1 MREHTTL
8 KITAIIKTLF
18 MLVGM
23 VVMDVHL
30 GGAQAVNSNIRI
42 IRQQALEIKLDLST
56 QVLGLDILDDREDK
70 DWSKIEGP
78 LPFQK
83 VEADL
88 FPTIKSIRRD
98 GTEFVSAS
106 ILVAKAKQFDDGLF
120 AVLEYLCQKG
130 TESFV
135 SKRELLQRVAESLK
149 GLAKEKEINEKSLNY
164 CRGFIVAAAD
174 LGGQQLAETKEVQIQ
189 AEQIKS
195 DFLSNQLQSEPIG
208 FYTWTKDLSKIFQQ
222 DRLLQKNIE
231 ADEKIR
237 LLAKGLSKD
246 NKTLTAY
253 KTYLSFVETLTNP
266 FPPEYCDLSKF
277 QDIQKKKKYSFFPPS
292 QAHETELIKRLYG
305 NRPILDD
312 FSLIDAFIQKI
323 QEGKINLAPK
333 EDSGWY
339 DYQVY
344 ALEPFVNHGSMP
356 EAKKLYFGNRYK
368 QELIDLFKAS
378 ISLTR
383 ETHIKQLEVP
393 EIEMSEPLPSI
404 KIYPELSIE
413 PIATYYLRRAKSYGF
428 IRKLLESTFGNSAL
442 KNAHRLTASGEV
454 SKSLFKE
461 LLNMES
467 LFYGAYQ
474 IVSQEIGMDIQP
486 QERGEQAKEADE
498 KYAREWIRTF
508 TDDTDVRTDNR
519 MMVPVFYDR
528 LRKKT
533 KVWVVL
539 GYSVKPLSIWF
550 SQKPKVTVTDVEG
563 KRAKA
568 DIEFESTRKSL
579 IYPVSAEIYVN
590 KILNRSEFRSLCDRY
605 KNQSAILNALRNL

>member
-1 MREHTTL
+1 M

-18 MLVGM
+18 ILVGM

-56 QVLGLDILDDREDK
+56 QVLGLDIIDDREDK
-70 DWSKIEGP
+70 DWGELEGP

-83 VEADL
+83 IEADL

-98 GTEFVSAS
+98 GTDFVSAS
-106 ILVAKAKQFDDGLF
+106 ILVAKAKQFDDGLL
-120 AVLEYLCQKG
+120 AVVEYLCQEG
-130 TESFV
+130 TKSFV

-149 GLAKEKEINEKSLNY
+149 VLAKEKEIDKKSLNY
-164 CRGFIVAAAD
+164 CRGFIIAAANI
-174 LGGQQLAETKEVQIQ
+174 GGQQLAETKEVQIQ

-195 DFLSNQLQSEPIG
+195 DFLSNQPQSEPIG

-222 DRLLQKNIE
+222 DRLLQKNID
-231 ADEKIR
+231 ADEKIK
-237 LLAKGLSKD
+237 LLSRGLSK
-246 NKTLTAY
+246 NKNVLTAY
-253 KTYLSFVETLTNP
+253 KTYLSFVEKLTNP

-305 NRPILDD
+305 NRPIPDG

-323 QEGKINLAPK
+323 QEGKIDLAPK

-356 EAKKLYFGNRYK
+356 EAKKLYFGDKYK

-383 ETHIKQLEVP
+383 ETHIKQSEVP
-393 EIEMSEPLPSI
+393 MVGESEPLPSI

-428 IRKLLESTFGNSAL
+428 VRKLLELTFGNSAL

-454 SKSLFKE
+454 SKSLSQE

-474 IVSQEIGMDIQP
+474 VVSQEIGMDIQV
-486 QERGEQAKEADE
+486 QERGEQEKEADK
-498 KYAREWIRTF
+498 KYVREWIRTL
-508 TDDTDVRTDNR
+508 TDDTDVGTDNR
-519 MMVPVFYDR
+519 MMVPVFYDK

-533 KVWVVL
+533 KVWVIL

-550 SQKPKVTVTDVEG
+550 SQKPKVTVTDAEG
-563 KRAKA
+563 KKVEV
-568 DIEFESTRKSL
+568 DLEFQRTRKSL

-590 KILNRSEFRSLCDRY
+590 KILNRSDFRSLCDRY
-605 KNQSAILNALRNL
+605 KTHSAILNALRNL

>member
-1 MREHTTL
+1 M

-18 MLVGM
+18 ILVGM

-30 GGAQAVNSNIRI
+30 GGAQAVNSNIKTI
-42 IRQQALEIKLDLST
+42 HEQGLEIKLDLST
-56 QVLGLDILDDREDK
+56 QVLGLDIIDDRELK
-70 DWSKIEGP
+70 DSGELEGS

-120 AVLEYLCQKG
+120 AAVEYLCQKG

-135 SKRELLQRVAESLK
+135 SKRKLLQRVAESLK
-149 GLAKEKEINEKSLNY
+149 GLSKEKEINEKSLNY
-164 CRGFIVAAAD
+164 CRGFIVAAAN
-174 LGGQQLAETKEVQIQ
+174 LGGQELAEMKEVQIQ
-189 AEQIKS
+189 AEQIKY

-231 ADEKIR
+231 ANEKIR

-246 NKTLTAY
+246 NNTLTAY
-253 KTYLSFVETLTNP
+253 KAYLSFVEKLTNP

-305 NRPILDD
+305 NRQIPDG
-312 FSLIDAFIQKI
+312 FNLIDAFIQKI

-393 EIEMSEPLPSI
+393 KEEESDPLPSI

-428 IRKLLESTFGNSAL
+428 VRKLLESTFGNSAL

-454 SKSLFKE
+454 SKSLSQEIFD
-461 LLNMES
+461 MES

-474 IVSQEIGMDIQP
+474 IVSQEIGMTMQL
-486 QERGEQAKEADE
+486 QERGKQEKEADE
-498 KYAREWIRTF
+498 KYAREWIRKF
-508 TDDTDVRTDNR
+508 IDDEDVGTDNR
-519 MMVPVFYDR
+519 MMVPVFYDE
-528 LRKKT
+528 LREKT

-539 GYSVKPLSIWF
+539 GYAVKPLSIWY
-550 SQKPKVTVTDVEG
+550 SRKPKVTVTDAEG
-563 KRAKA
+563 KKAEA
-568 DIEFESTRKSL
+568 DIEFESTQKSL

-590 KILNRSEFRSLCDRY
+590 KILNRSEFRSLCNRY
-605 KNQSAILNALRNL
+605 KTRSDILNALRNL

>member
-1 MREHTTL
+1 L

-18 MLVGM
+18 ILVGI

-30 GGAQAVNSNIRI
+30 GGAQAVNSNIKTI
-42 IRQQALEIKLDLST
+42 HEQGLEIKLDLST
-56 QVLGLDILDDREDK
+56 QVLGLDIIDDRELK
-70 DWSKIEGP
+70 DSGELEGS

-98 GTEFVSAS
+98 DAEFVSAS

-120 AVLEYLCQKG
+120 AVVEYLCQKG

-135 SKRELLQRVAESLK
+135 SKCELLQRVSESLK
-149 GLAKEKEINEKSLNY
+149 ELSKEQEIHKKSLNY
-164 CRGFIVAAAD
+164 CRGFIVAAAN
-174 LGGQQLAETKEVQIQ
+174 LGGQQIAETKEVQIQ

-231 ADEKIR
+231 ANEKIR

-246 NKTLTAY
+246 NNTLTAY
-253 KTYLSFVETLTNP
+253 KAYLSFVEKLTNP

-292 QAHETELIKRLYG
+292 KAHETELIKRLYG
-305 NRPILDD
+305 NRQIPDG
-312 FSLIDAFIQKI
+312 FNLIDAFIQKI

-393 EIEMSEPLPSI
+393 KEEESDPRPSI

-413 PIATYYLRRAKSYGF
+413 PIATY
-428 IRKLLESTFGNSAL
+428 NSAL

-454 SKSLFKE
+454 SKSLSQEIFD
-461 LLNMES
+461 MES

-474 IVSQEIGMDIQP
+474 IVSQEIGMTMQL
-486 QERGEQAKEADE
+486 QERGKQEKEADE
-498 KYAREWIRTF
+498 KYAREWIRTLA
-508 TDDTDVRTDNR
+508 DDTDVGTDNR
-519 MMVPVFYDR
+519 MMVPVFYDE
-528 LRKKT
+528 LREKT

-539 GYSVKPLSIWF
+539 GCAVKPLSIWY
-550 SQKPKVTVTDVEG
+550 SQKPKVTVTDAEG
-563 KRAKA
+563 KKAEA
-568 DIEFESTRKSL
+568 DIEFESSQKSL

-590 KILNRSEFRSLCDRY
+590 KILNRSEFRSLCNRY
-605 KNQSAILNALRNL
+605 KTQSDILSALRNL

>member
-1 MREHTTL
+1 M

-18 MLVGM
+18 ILVGI
-23 VVMDVHL
+23 VVMDVYL
-30 GGAQAVNSNIRI
+30 GGAQTVNSNIRI
-42 IRQQALEIKLDLST
+42 IHEQELEIKLDLST
-56 QVLGLDILDDREDK
+56 QVLGLDIIDDREDK
-70 DWSKIEGP
+70 DWGELEGS
-78 LPFQK
+78 LSFQK

-88 FPTIKSIRRD
+88 FPTIKSIRRS
-98 GTEFVSAS
+98 GTDFVSAS

-120 AVLEYLCQKG
+120 AAVEYLCQKG

-135 SKRELLQRVAESLK
+135 SKRKLLQCVAESLK
-149 GLAKEKEINEKSLNY
+149 GLSKEKEIDKKSLNY
-164 CRGFIVAAAD
+164 CRGFINAAAN
-174 LGGQQLAETKEVQIQ
+174 LGGQQLSETKEVQIQ
-189 AEQIKS
+189 ADQIKS
-195 DFLSNQLQSEPIG
+195 DFLSNQPQSEPIG

-222 DRLLQKNIE
+222 DRLLQKKIDT
-231 ADEKIR
+231 DEKIR
-237 LLAKGLSKD
+237 LLSRGLSKD
-246 NKTLTAY
+246 NNILAAY
-253 KTYLSFVETLTNP
+253 KTYLSFVEKLTNP
-266 FPPEYCDLSKF
+266 FPPEYCDLSKLK
-277 QDIQKKKKYSFFPPS
+277 DIQKKKKYSFFPPS
-292 QAHETELIKRLYG
+292 QAHETELIKKLYG
-305 NRPILDD
+305 NRPIPDG

-323 QEGKINLAPK
+323 QEGRIDLALK

-356 EAKKLYFGNRYK
+356 EVKKLYFGNRYK
-368 QELIDLFKAS
+368 QELVDLFKAS

-393 EIEMSEPLPSI
+393 EVGESEPLPSI

-413 PIATYYLRRAKSYGF
+413 PIATYYLRLAKSYGF
-428 IRKLLESTFGNSAL
+428 VRKLLESTFENNAL

-454 SKSLFKE
+454 SKSLSQE

-474 IVSQEIGMDIQP
+474 IVSQEIGMDIQL
-486 QERGEQAKEADE
+486 QERGKQEKEADE

-508 TDDTDVRTDNR
+508 TDDPDVGTDNR
-519 MMVPVFYDR
+519 MMVPVFYDK

-539 GYSVKPLSIWF
+539 GYAVKPLSIWY
-550 SQKPKVTVTDVEG
+550 SQKPKVTVTDAEG
-563 KRAKA
+563 KKAEA
-568 DIEFESTRKSL
+568 DIEFESSQKSL

-590 KILNRSEFRSLCDRY
+590 KILNRSEFRSLCDKY
-605 KNQSAILNALRNL
+605 KTHSAILKALQHL

>member
-1 MREHTTL
+1 
-8 KITAIIKTLF
+8 
-18 MLVGM
+18 
-23 VVMDVHL
+23 MDVHL
-30 GGAQAVNSNIRI
+30 GGAQAVNSNIKTI
-42 IRQQALEIKLDLST
+42 HEQGLEIKLDLST
-56 QVLGLDILDDREDK
+56 QVLGLDIIDDRELK
-70 DWSKIEGP
+70 DSGELEGS

-98 GTEFVSAS
+98 DAEFVSAS
-106 ILVAKAKQFDDGLF
+106 ILVAKAKQFDDGLL
-120 AVLEYLCQKG
+120 AVVEYLCQKG

-135 SKRELLQRVAESLK
+135 SKRKLLQRVAESLK
-149 GLAKEKEINEKSLNY
+149 GLSKEKEINEKSLNY
-164 CRGFIVAAAD
+164 CRGFIVAAAN

-189 AEQIKS
+189 ADQIKS
-195 DFLSNQLQSEPIG
+195 DFLSKQPQSEPIG

-222 DRLLQKNIE
+222 DRLLQKNI
-231 ADEKIR
+231 DGDDKIR
-237 LLAKGLSKD
+237 LLTKGLSKD
-246 NKTLTAY
+246 NNTLAAY
-253 KTYLSFVETLTNP
+253 KTYLSFVEKLTDP

-305 NRPILDD
+305 NRQIPDG
-312 FSLIDAFIQKI
+312 FNLIDAFIQKI

-393 EIEMSEPLPSI
+393 KEEESDPLPSI

-428 IRKLLESTFGNSAL
+428 VRKLLESTFGNSAL

-454 SKSLFKE
+454 SKSLSQEIFD
-461 LLNMES
+461 MES

-474 IVSQEIGMDIQP
+474 IVSQEIGMTMQL
-486 QERGEQAKEADE
+486 QERGKQEKEADE
-498 KYAREWIRTF
+498 KYAREWIRKF
-508 TDDTDVRTDNR
+508 IDDEDVGTDNR
-519 MMVPVFYDR
+519 MMVPVFYDE
-528 LRKKT
+528 LREKT

-539 GYSVKPLSIWF
+539 GYAVKPLSIWY
-550 SQKPKVTVTDVEG
+550 SQKPKVTVTDAGG
-563 KRAKA
+563 KKA
-568 DIEFESTRKSL
+568 EADLEFESMRQSL

-605 KNQSAILNALRNL
+605 KTHSAILKALHNL